1 MAWILTLRTKIMRLC
16 FKIRKKKKS
25 QVEKKMPRII
35 YVITL
40 RVRKKSRPFVFW
52 ENLWQAN
59 LLSVEYHLYAE
70 RKDLFDGLFPWKL
83 HLFGPILRPDWITNT
98 QTSCR
103 KKKFK
108 AKYSQT
114 RSANAKCKKMPVVCL
129 QFFLLHP
136 RKTEGPWAYS
146 RYTGSSARAE
156 GPTFLP
162 LCRVSHIERG
172 KVNWL
177 WQRDRL
183 RFSISNL

>member
-1 MAWILTLRTKIMRLC
+1 MKS
-16 FKIRKKKKS
+16 KKAKKS
-25 QVEKKMPRII
+25 NLFVRFLGESMASQSALGWVSPLCGAEGSVWRSVSMEIASFWPNIEAGLNNKYANILQEKKI
-35 YVITL
+35 
-40 RVRKKSRPFVFW
+40 
-52 ENLWQAN
+52 
-59 LLSVEYHLYAE
+59 
-70 RKDLFDGLFPWKL
+70 
-83 HLFGPILRPDWITNT
+83 
-98 QTSCR
+98 
-103 KKKFK
+103 K

-129 QFFLLHP
+129 QFFLLHQ